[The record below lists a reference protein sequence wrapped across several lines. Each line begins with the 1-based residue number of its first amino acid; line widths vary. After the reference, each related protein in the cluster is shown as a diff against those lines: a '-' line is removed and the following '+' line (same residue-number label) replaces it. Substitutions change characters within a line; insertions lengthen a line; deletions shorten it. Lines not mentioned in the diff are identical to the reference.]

1 MSARVRTDLLAI
13 LDATELASTCF
24 ASEKVF
30 FADEEVIVA
39 QKWGD
44 SQAFDFNPHLVREF
58 VRSPQ
63 TPG

>member
-1 MSARVRTDLLAI
+1 MQLLI
-13 LDATELASTCF
+13 GLASTCF

-44 SQAFDFNPHLVREF
+44 SKAFDFNPHLVREF
-58 VRSPQ
+58 VHSRQ
-63 TPG
+63 TLD